1 MELNKVQIK
10 MMRDIENGVTELP
23 KTHTEYYSHVSSI
36 LLAVDVEAIE
46 KPFLEKCRNQIIR
59 TYFKRTEGLVN
70 ESVYLSQLKN
80 QLSRR
85 IYFNTFQ
92 TICANRNSDAFKE
105 SYRSLIEDGYA
116 KSDGL
121 FFRMN
126 ESAKEL
132 LKEL

>member
-1 MELNKVQIK
+1 MNLNNVQIK

-23 KTHTEYYSHVSSI
+23 KTHAEYYNHVSSI
-36 LLAVDVEAIE
+36 LMAVDVEAIE
-46 KPFLEKCRNQIIR
+46 KPFLDECRKQIIR

-70 ESVYLSQLKN
+70 ENVYLSQLKN

-132 LKEL
+132 I